1 MPARTLVP
9 HHPVPES
16 PLPGPGRAP
25 PRVAMPGRTG
35 PGAPLLGILL
45 LAGSCLSVGACLLVG
60 SCLLAGSCGARAQDA
75 VQGMALTRP
84 PVPAASPQADA
95 PPAPARPLPLRAEA
109 SVPAGRLP
117 GQATGRMR
125 ERIVRDI
132 CIGCDAR

>member
-16 PLPGPGRAP
+16 PLPGRAP
-25 PRVAMPGRTG
+25 PRPVMPGRPG
-35 PGAPLLGILL
+35 LGAPLLGILL
-45 LAGSCLSVGACLLVG
+45 LAGSCLPVGACLLV
-60 SCLLAGSCGARAQDA
+60 GSCGARAQDA

-117 GQATGRMR
+117 DQATGRMR